1 MNCFTSLDGLP
12 NFPDFSKLAAQA
24 SVSEPAKRVP
34 KWLTIDVMVLVVGAV
49 IIIAAALSL
58 EPTRGIVQRAA
69 QSAQSTCQQLW
80 QYMTERKK
88 PVVPKLK
95 APL

>member
-1 MNCFTSLDGLP
+1 M
-12 NFPDFSKLAAQA
+12 
-24 SVSEPAKRVP
+24 SEPTKRVP

-49 IIIAAALSL
+49 IIIAAALWL
-58 EPTRGIVQRAA
+58 EPTREGIVQRAA
-69 QSAQSTCQQLW
+69 QSAQSTGQQLW
-80 QYMTERKK
+80 QYVTERKK

>member
-1 MNCFTSLDGLP
+1 MG
-12 NFPDFSKLAAQA
+12 
-24 SVSEPAKRVP
+24 EPAKRVP

-49 IIIAAALSL
+49 IIIAAALWL
-58 EPTRGIVQRAA
+58 EPTREGVVQPAA
-69 QSAQSTCQQLW
+69 RSAQSTGQQLW
-80 QYMTERKK
+80 QYVTERKK

>member
-1 MNCFTSLDGLP
+1 MG
-12 NFPDFSKLAAQA
+12 
-24 SVSEPAKRVP
+24 EPAKRVP

-49 IIIAAALSL
+49 IIIAAALWL
-58 EPTRGIVQRAA
+58 EPTREGVVQRAA
-69 QSAQSTCQQLW
+69 RSAQSTGQQLW
-80 QYMTERKK
+80 QYVTERKK